1 LYQRSADIFL
11 GVPFNIAS
19 YALLTMMV
27 AQVCDLQLG
36 DFVHTLGDAHIYSN
50 HMDQLNEQL
59 QREPRP
65 LPTMRINPEVKDIF
79 GFKFEDFTLESYDPH
94 PAIKGQVAV

>member
-1 LYQRSADIFL
+1 
-11 GVPFNIAS
+11 
-19 YALLTMMV
+19 
-27 AQVCDLQLG
+27 
-36 DFVHTLGDAHIYSN
+36 
-50 HMDQLNEQL
+50 MDQLNEQL
-59 QREPRP
+59 QREPRS